1 MDNSPKGAFFALEM
15 NTSKFFQFTQVC
27 TVFIVLFLFCAK
39 EVGAQ
44 RDTSMLLKPEQLNEN
59 DILSFYK
66 IKDKE
71 VIQSVS
77 RVKEKP
83 GDLPFSTWVITSEDI
98 LRYGF
103 VTLTDVLKA
112 APGIR
117 VSQPGNATEGET
129 FMMRGLS
136 GNQYVKILINDVPIK
151 PFVTLG
157 MPIGAQLPIR
167 QAERIEVLYGTSG
180 SMMYGNEACAG
191 VVNII
196 IKETDRP
203 IYTQADLGFGTQGYN
218 SLDLMFGGRLFKDK
232 NVMRFSLYGSST
244 VRNKTDIFWDKNA
257 FNPASYYLAGIEK
270 YDFSTF
276 EHYRESVDTGNYS
289 ITRQQE
295 HISRMFG
302 MMATWR
308 GTQFSYH
315 RMSRSDPSCLGYSP
329 LAISYATPGKQIKD
343 RIDVY
348 SLRFWKK
355 RPNYQLISN
364 TSLELYK
371 IESTSSAEYIF
382 NSVSALSYLSQGG
395 VALSGLDKNILLN
408 QDEGVYTSGPR
419 YIYARSAEY
428 RWEGI
433 ARFRLWKHLWMDN
446 GMSLNGGVG
455 YPQLGQFRRPQFQRL
470 FRYEEDSDNPFRNA
484 GNESYGI
491 VHIYSNLEWTG
502 RKFRIT
508 AGSGAA
514 TSFKLSPRFAALY
527 RIDSVSCFFANAS
540 QSYKQFN
547 YYQLRNTFGYF
558 DTAGLKGII
567 PYVYT
572 VEGDYVWDA
581 VETFRSAELGFRRNK
596 SEIVFFAQ
604 QGYNMGRDGYFRP
617 GLTYN
622 FLGGYYTN
630 QGLSHQIWGI
640 QARFVSERTTEI
652 NKKGKVERNVT
663 WRNELFVQYSRGKE
677 WFGLYINPT
686 DEIRNFPKFITQ
698 FRSSGRTGRLQFTVA
713 ANGQSSVQ
721 SKSKPFAILWT
732 QYGRIGNYE
741 RYSKFTTWDLLLRF
755 YLNKNF
761 VLYFN
766 TVNIFNKKTYGIDA
780 SGSIDDLL
788 APLQQRRQMR
798 FGINYNM
805 N

>member
-39 EVGAQ
+39 EAGAQ
-44 RDTSMLLKPEQLNEN
+44 RDTSMLLRPEQLNEN

-136 GNQYVKILINDVPIK
+136 GNQYVKILINDIPVRPS
-151 PFVTLG
+151 VTLG

-167 QAERIEVLYGTSG
+167 QAERIEVLYGTAG
-180 SMMYGNEACAG
+180 GMMYGNEACAG

-244 VRNKTDIFWDKNA
+244 VRNKTDIFWDSAA
-257 FNPASYYLAGIEK
+257 FNPANYYLAGITK
-270 YDFSTF
+270 DDFNYF
-276 EHYRESVDTGNYS
+276 EHYVESVDSNNHS
-289 ITRQQE
+289 ITREQE

-302 MMATWR
+302 MLATWR
-308 GTQFSYH
+308 GAQFSYH

-329 LAISYATPGKQIKD
+329 LAMSYANSGKQIKD

-348 SLRFWKK
+348 SLKFWKK
-355 RPNYQLISN
+355 RVNYQLISN
-364 TSLELYK
+364 TSLELYR
-371 IESTSSAEYIF
+371 IESTSNADYIF
-382 NSVSALSYLSQGG
+382 NNVSALSYLSNGG
-395 VALSGLDKNILLN
+395 AALTGTDKILLLSN
-408 QDEGVYTSGPR
+408 DERTYSSGSR
-419 YIYARSAEY
+419 YIFARGIDF

-433 ARFRLWKHLWMDN
+433 TRFRIWRHLWMDN
-446 GMSLNGGVG
+446 GMKIDLGGG
-455 YPQLGQFRRPQFQRL
+455 YPQLGHFNRPQSVGVFGYVDG
-470 FRYEEDSDNPFRNA
+470 FEYPFSLSSSEGGA
-484 GNESYGI
+484 I
-491 VHIYSNLEWTG
+491 AHIYSNLEWVG
-502 RKFRIT
+502 KKIRIT

-514 TSFKLSPRFAALY
+514 TSLKLSPRFAALY
-527 RIDSVSCFFANAS
+527 HIDSVSSVFINAS
-540 QSYKQFN
+540 MSANQFQHYKQKNIYGF
-547 YYQLRNTFGYF
+547 TSTSGFG
-558 DTAGLKGII
+558 LIN
-567 PYVYT
+567 PYVSRF
-572 VEGDYVWDA
+572 EGLDTRSTT
-581 VETFRSAELGFRRNK
+581 ETFRSAELGLRRKK

-604 QGYNMGRDGYFRP
+604 QSYNLSRDGYLRP
-617 GLTYN
+617 GLTYSS
-622 FLGGYYTN
+622 LGGYYTN
-630 QGLSHQIWGI
+630 QGLCHQIWGV
-640 QARFVSERTTEI
+640 QARFVGERTREI
-652 NKKGKVERNVT
+652 NRKGRVERNVT
-663 WRNELFVQYSRGKE
+663 WRNELFIQYSRGKE
-677 WFGLYINPT
+677 WFGLNISST

-713 ANGQSSVQ
+713 ANGQSSVLP
-721 SKSKPFAILWT
+721 KSVRFAELWT
-732 QYGRIGNYE
+732 QYGRVYD
-741 RYSKFTTWDLLLRF
+741 RYPRFTTWDLLLRF

-766 TVNIFNKKTYGIDA
+766 TVNVFNKKTYGIDA